1 MINTNKKQFILRGL
15 DCSSCAGKIEKEVAN
30 LVNVNS
36 SNINFATGVLTII
49 YKEKAINRVQEIK
62 KIVRKHEPHVK
73 VEEKEKAAHQGQDSA
88 FNKLEL
94 IRLSIGAIMFAVAVI
109 FKFNT
114 FFELFFFVSSYI
126 LIGGEVVLKA
136 FRNIAKASFFDENF
150 LMTIATLGAF
160 AIREFPE
167 AVAVML
173 FYQIGETFQRIA
185 VNKSRKSIKSLLDIR
200 PDYAN
205 LKLENGTKKV
215 DPQDVSIGDIIII
228 KPGEKVPLD
237 GIVIKGESMVDT
249 SALTGE
255 SLHRSINNGD
265 DILSGFVNK
274 NGLLEIEVTKT
285 FEQSTVSKILDLV
298 ENASSKKADIES
310 FITKFARY
318 YTPLVVFSALLIAVI
333 PPIVLQ
339 GSSFSDWVYRAL
351 VFLVVS
357 CPCALVISIP
367 LGFFGG
373 IGGASRA
380 GILVKGGNY
389 LDALNDV
396 DTVVFDK
403 TGTLTKGTFT
413 VTGIESYGNYDKN
426 DILRLAAISELH
438 SSHPIGKSIV
448 EMFKGEV
455 NENIIEDYQ
464 DISGQGIVAKIE
476 GKTVLTGNVKLLK
489 NFDIDNIKINND
501 KINENTSVYVAID
514 GKLEGRILI
523 SDEVKRDSKSA
534 IQKLRTL
541 GVKKIL
547 MLTGDNRHIGNKIGR
562 NLGLDEVYSELLP
575 DEKVHKLEKIEKDTK
590 GKLVFVGDGINDAPV
605 LARAD
610 IGVSMGSLGSDAAIE
625 ASDIVLMTDEPSK
638 LPQAIKIARRTKI
651 IVIQNIVFALG
662 TKGVVLLLGAFGIA
676 SMWEAVFADVG
687 VALLAVL
694 NSMRVMKVDKIK
706 A

>member
-1 MINTNKKQFILRGL
+1 MINTKKEQFILRGL
-15 DCSSCAGKIEKEVAN
+15 NCSSCAGKIEKEVAN
-30 LVNVNS
+30 LVNVSS
-36 SNINFATGVLTII
+36 SNINFATGVLTVI
-49 YKEKAINRVQEIK
+49 YKEKASNIVQEIK
-62 KIVRKHEPHVK
+62 KIVRKHESHVK

-109 FKFNT
+109 FKLNT

-136 FRNIAKASFFDENF
+136 FRNIAKVSFFDENF

-205 LKLENGTKKV
+205 LKIENGTKKV

-298 ENASSKKADIES
+298 ENAGSKKADIES

-339 GSSFSDWVYRAL
+339 GASFSDWVYRAL

-501 KINENTSVYVAID
+501 NTNENTSVYVAID

-562 NLGLDEVYSELLP
+562 NLELDEVYSELLP
-575 DEKVHKLEKIEKDTK
+575 DEKVHKLEKIEKDTR

-694 NSMRVMKVDKIK
+694 NSMRAMKVDEIK

>member
-1 MINTNKKQFILRGL
+1 MRNKKQFILRGL
-15 DCSSCAGKIEKEVAN
+15 DCSSCAGKIEKEVTN
-30 LVNVNS
+30 LFNVNS
-36 SNINFATGVLTII
+36 SNINFATGVLTVI
-49 YKEKAINRVQEIK
+49 YKEKAINTIQEIK

-73 VEEKEKAAHQGQDSA
+73 VEEKGKAAIEGQNTA

-94 IRLSIGAIMFAVAVI
+94 IRLSMGTIMFAVAVI
-109 FKFNT
+109 FKLNT

-136 FRNIAKASFFDENF
+136 FRNIAKVSFFDENF

-205 LKLENGTKKV
+205 LKIENGTKKV

-237 GIVIKGESMVDT
+237 GVVIKGESMVDT

-298 ENASSKKADIES
+298 ENAGSKKADIES

-339 GSSFSDWVYRAL
+339 GASFSDWIYRAL

-413 VTGIESYGNYDKN
+413 VTGIESYGDYDKN

-438 SSHPIGKSIV
+438 SSHPIGKSIL
-448 EMFKGEV
+448 EMFKGEI
-455 NENIIEDYQ
+455 NESIIEDYQ

-489 NFDIDNIKINND
+489 SFDIDNMKINND
-501 KINENTSVYVAID
+501 NINENTSVYVAID

-541 GVKKIL
+541 GVKRIL

-575 DEKVHKLEKIEKDTK
+575 DEKVHKLENIEKNTR

-610 IGVSMGSLGSDAAIE
+610 VGVSMGSLGSDAAIE

-694 NSMRVMKVDKIK
+694 NSMRAMRVDKIK
-706 A
+706 V